1 MLKPKVGLLPL
12 YIKLYDDF
20 TPHYRP
26 EIEAFHKL
34 ISNELTKIELD
45 VVDVPICRIKSE
57 FKAAVDTF
65 INSGVDAIVTLH
77 LAYSLSLESADILK
91 ECGLPIIILDTT
103 PDYVYDGETDPSA
116 LSYNHGIHGVQD
128 MCNLLRRNKCKYT
141 VCAGHWEHSD
151 VLNNVKKAAT
161 GIKLANTFKNS
172 RAGIVGDVFD
182 GMGDFQ
188 IDYDLLNINVIKYD
202 GSAYDIGDDEIENE
216 YQMDSSEYDLSDIS
230 KDVYI
235 DTVKVELKIRKWIE
249 ENQLDSF
256 TINFLSTSKD
266 GALPYMPFCAASKA
280 MRDGIGY
287 AGEGDIMTSVLV
299 GTLLKRFE
307 YTSFT
312 EMFCPDWKNNTI
324 FLSHMG
330 EQNLKC
336 TDDMIGVKMYQKQ
349 FPYTTAGNPTALF
362 GTFKKGDVLFICI
375 APQADNKFA
384 LIVAAGEMLGSPE
397 INKHTSSVNGWFKP
411 RMPIIGFLE
420 KYSEYGGIHHA
431 ALVYD
436 YDIDIIKQFADNMD
450 FEYISI

>member
-1 MLKPKVGLLPL
+1 MSKTKIGLLPL

-20 TPHYRP
+20 SPHYRP
-26 EIEAFHKL
+26 VIEKFHKL
-34 ISNELTKIELD
+34 ISDELKKRDLD
-45 VVDVPICRIKSE
+45 VVDVPICRVESE
-57 FKAAVDTF
+57 FQNAIDTF
-65 INSGVDAIVTLH
+65 IADDVDTIVTLH
-77 LAYSLSLESADILK
+77 LAYSPSLESAEVLK
-91 ECGLPIIILDTT
+91 NCKLPIVVLDTT

-141 VCAGHWEHSD
+141 VCAGHWLESD
-151 VLNNVKKAAT
+151 VLDRVKKAVT
-161 GIKLANTFKNS
+161 GAKLAKIFKNS
-172 RAGIVGDVFD
+172 RAGIFGEVFN

-188 IDYDLLNINVIKYD
+188 VDYDLLDFDVIKYNNEVYNI
-202 GSAYDIGDDEIENE
+202 SDEEVENE
-216 YQMDSSEYDLSDIS
+216 YKLDSSKYDLSDIP

-235 DTVKVELKIRKWIE
+235 ENVKVELKVRKWIE
-249 ENQLDSF
+249 ANNLDSF

-266 GALPYMPFCAASKA
+266 GALQYMPFCAASKA

-299 GTLLKRFE
+299 GTLLKEFE

-312 EMFCPDWKNNTI
+312 EMFCPDWKNDTI

-336 TDDMIGVKMYQKQ
+336 TDETVGVKMFYKN
-349 FPYTTAGNPTALF
+349 FEYTSAGNPTALY
-362 GTFKKGDVLFICI
+362 GTFKKGNATFICI
-375 APQADNKFA
+375 APQADNKFM
-384 LIVAAGEMLGSPE
+384 LIVSDGEMLESPE
-397 INKHTSSVNGWFKP
+397 INKHTSAINGWFKP
-411 RMPIIGFLE
+411 KLPIIEFLE

-436 YDIDIIKQFADNMD
+436 ADIEILKQFALHMD
-450 FEYISI
+450 FEYLEI

>member
-1 MLKPKVGLLPL
+1 MKNPKIGLLPL

-20 TPHYRP
+20 TPHYRTK
-26 EIEAFHKL
+26 IEAFQKL
-34 ISNELTKIELD
+34 ISDELQKRGID
-45 VVDVPICRIKSE
+45 VIDVPVCRLKEE
-57 FKAAVDTF
+57 FKNAADTF
-65 INSGVDAIVTLH
+65 INSDADTIVTLH
-77 LAYSLSLESADILK
+77 LAYSPSLESADVLK
-91 ECGLPIIILDTT
+91 DCGLPIIVLDTT
-103 PDYVYDGETDPSA
+103 PDYIYNGETDPLA

-128 MCNLLRRNKCKYT
+128 MCNMLRRNKCNYT
-141 VCAGHWEHSD
+141 VCAGHWQHSD
-151 VLNNVKKAAT
+151 VLDRVKKSVT
-161 GIKLANTFKNS
+161 GAKLAKAFKNS
-172 RAGIVGDVFD
+172 RAGMVGDPFD

-188 IDYDLLNINVIKYD
+188 VDYDLLNINVIKYD
-202 GSAYDIGDDEIENE
+202 GRSYEISDDEIENE
-216 YQMDSSEYDLSDIS
+216 YRMDSAKYDLSDIS
-230 KDVYI
+230 KEVYI

-256 TINFLSTSKD
+256 TVNFLSTSEN

-299 GTLLKRFE
+299 GTLLKEFE

-312 EMFCPDWKNNTI
+312 EMFCPDWQGDTV

-336 TDDMIGVKMYQKQ
+336 ADEAVGIKMYQKN
-349 FPYTTAGNPTALF
+349 FPYTTAGNPTAVF

-384 LIVAAGEMLGSPE
+384 LIVSSGEMLGSPE
-397 INKHTSSVNGWFKP
+397 INIHKESVNGWFKP
-411 RMPIIGFLE
+411 NMPIIDFLE
-420 KYSEYGGIHHA
+420 KYSKYGGIHHA

-436 YDIDIIKQFADNMD
+436 YDIDIIKQFALNMD
-450 FEYISI
+450 FEYIEI